1 MVHQIQITD
10 WLDCWYLHYIIFC
23 ISELKKNDAL
33 VVSLS
38 VLGSSI
44 ERENILNDKAL
55 HLVFGAFL
63 QALST

>member
-1 MVHQIQITD
+1 LARLLVFALYYI
-10 WLDCWYLHYIIFC
+10 LYL
-23 ISELKKNDAL
+23 ELKKNDAL

-63 QALST
+63 HARGQIA